1 MALKY
6 WESKVISQI
15 DERFGYIYQTKYHDI
30 MSQFYNVK
38 YDGYLYERLRKVQ
51 YNIQRRRK
59 EKKSQYNS
67 YSVDKIT
74 QHCKDDCY
82 DEIISSYDKI
92 QTKVYE
98 KDGKIYVESETVLVI
113 VLPFDELVYGGDD
126 LDRKLT
132 INEVV
137 ENNRDK
143 IELAI
148 QKLRATNRQVFYENY
163 DKIREYM
170 IAQARATNKV
180 GNKEDMRRLM
190 RSKLITYMKHPAVQM
205 KIQEKDLQRKIVN
218 AIAKQHMRMKSNHS
232 KPVHKKVKRRRI

>member
-1 MALKY
+1 M
-6 WESKVISQI
+6 
-15 DERFGYIYQTKYHDI
+15 
-30 MSQFYNVK
+30 
-38 YDGYLYERLRKVQ
+38 
-51 YNIQRRRK
+51 
-59 EKKSQYNS
+59 
-67 YSVDKIT
+67 
-74 QHCKDDCY
+74 
-82 DEIISSYDKI
+82 
-92 QTKVYE
+92 YE

-170 IAQARATNKV
+170 IA
-180 GNKEDMRRLM
+180 
-190 RSKLITYMKHPAVQM
+190 
-205 KIQEKDLQRKIVN
+205 
-218 AIAKQHMRMKSNHS
+218 
-232 KPVHKKVKRRRI
+232 